1 MLYINQANEIALR
14 QIELRRSANAPTSPP
29 QTKKKE
35 SADTDEV
42 LSSTSTP
49 RATRACV
56 RGLMGFHARTQLG
69 SPQLFALGEI
79 ALPSWHHAR
88 VSHQDRL

>member
-49 RATRACV
+49 SAMRACV
-56 RGLMGFHARTQLG
+56 RALRSRTDGDSTHARTHTTRQ
-69 SPQLFALGEI
+69 
-79 ALPSWHHAR
+79 PSTVR
-88 VSHQDRL
+88 FG